1 KKMLIQE
8 KLSHQANMTE
18 IEKVIAD
25 YFLEKPDNLR
35 QNSTRKLGEIL
46 FVAPST
52 ITRFCKRLGFTGY
65 NDFKEDY
72 LKEYQYLQSHFKD
85 VNPNRPFEMSDG
97 IWTMANKISQLYTET
112 ILDTLSLQNF
122 QILEKAVH
130 LLKNSNKIYVYST
143 GNHINLANN
152 FKNKMLT
159 VGKSVEVIYR
169 FDLAFYNIDY
179 AKKND
184 CFILIS
190 YSGETNDMLRV
201 LEELKRRELT
211 VLALT
216 SFGDN

>member
-1 KKMLIQE
+1 MLIQE

-130 LLKNSNKIYVYST
+130 LLKNSNKITS
-143 GNHINLANN
+143 GA
-152 FKNKMLT
+152 
-159 VGKSVEVIYR
+159 
-169 FDLAFYNIDY
+169 
-179 AKKND
+179 
-184 CFILIS
+184 LI
-190 YSGETNDMLRV
+190 
-201 LEELKRRELT
+201 
-211 VLALT
+211 
-216 SFGDN
+216 